1 MYKFRTWI
9 TRYLTIITC
18 LALLGI
24 MWSCDPTIHC
34 PKGVFIEFNDVD
46 FMQGIKYSVSRD
58 DLSIWLTTTQVD
70 KKGRK
75 CIPRNLSV
83 QNMSAPEICNIGLLQ
98 PAHIKGRPLMALYV
112 KNASQIKENE
122 FIEFDLFQKDTKKQ
136 TVRILVDF
144 QDASRVVVTIDGDSY
159 VADIS
164 R

>member
-1 MYKFRTWI
+1 MYNSRTRF
-9 TRYLTIITC
+9 TRYLSVIIS

-24 MWSCDPTIHC
+24 MWSCDPTVHC
-34 PKGVFIEFNDVD
+34 PSGVFIEFNGID
-46 FMQGIKYSVSRD
+46 FMQGIRYSVSRD

-83 QNMSAPEICNIGLLQ
+83 KNMSAPEVCNIGYIG

-112 KNASQIKENE
+112 YNVSQMRKND
-122 FIEFDLFQKDTKKQ
+122 FIEFDLYQKEVKKQ
-136 TVRILVDF
+136 TVRISVDL
-144 QDASRVVVTIDGDSY
+144 QDASKVVVTIDGDSH
-159 VADIS
+159 VADLS